1 MHRLRVTQLN
11 SKMADR
17 LKQLQGHIGPLSGN
31 YPAGMFADQT
41 AIITG
46 SGQGIGA
53 ECAKLFAKDGA
64 KVVVCD
70 IDKAKAEAVAKEI
83 NESGGKAIACAGDV
97 TSQEYNDE
105 LVKKAAEFGNGKIH
119 HLVLNVIHKMTDK
132 QLDAMINVHN
142 KAPFMLVRAAA
153 PYFRVTDGEN
163 RTITTV
169 SSTTGV
175 NGNAGQLKAGGFAV
189 YGDEKVAI
197 GIPGAGGPATGGL
210 KDIPLQRGGTPTEAA
225 GAIIALASPLM
236 SYVTGHVLSE
246 EARLLE
252 EARAVVKQ
260 QTRLML
266 KCLET
271 PGKLMD
277 ALKCSSTLV
286 SELRTSSLGPKLYYE
301 LYMDVFDALR
311 HLSAF
316 LRESHPVNHL
326 ADLYE
331 LVRCERRGRG
341 LSSIRLSFLASKKG
355 GWVCGNI
362 IPRLYLMITVGT
374 VYMSIEDAPVKEIM
388 KDMMEMSRG
397 VQHPIRPEGNL
408 TDSISFVLNNFVE
421 MNKLWVR
428 LQHQG
433 HSREREKRTQERK
446 ELQLLVGSNLVRL
459 SQLVDL
465 EAYQKTIL
473 GPLLEQVV
481 QCRDKLAQEYLLEV
495 IIQVFPDEFH
505 LHTLNEFLS
514 ATARLNPDVNVKS
527 IVIALMDRLSNYA
540 SRDTSSESAEDRK
553 AKEMAAVEAL
563 LEKLKLGQTEKPA
576 PVPEPQPEPESEP
589 VEPVPKPSEG
599 GEEAQP
605 KENGEE
611 GDSKEEPVETDDR
624 PILSRIKLYEIFY
637 NQVVNL
643 ANQNILGV
651 LLAPLNSYVS
661 LFTVLA
667 LPNYVP
673 LLHVQSYQTRRA
685 VASSVIKTV
694 LSNSIKISTEEHV
707 QGVLNLVQVLIKE
720 SAPQQTMY
728 PGTQQR
734 RLREADSD
742 EVVEEQGWLAR
753 LVHVINSD
761 DNDVQYK
768 LLQATQKAFAEGG
781 DRVKH
786 TTPAMITAC
795 VKLAR
800 RLKTREHFDDGWQTK
815 SQSLYKFAH
824 QMLSALYTRVGCA
837 DLCLRLFVMCGQI
850 ADQGESFEEA
860 AYEFFAQAF
869 TIYEEAI
876 SDSRAQ
882 FQAVCIIAGAL
893 HSTRNFSKE
902 NYDTLIT
909 KCALHG
915 SKLLKK
921 PDQCRAVYL
930 ASHLWWAVEIPA
942 REEEDGKPLYRDGK
956 RVLECLQRALRVAD
970 NCMDAAVSIELFVEI
985 LNRYVYYFD
994 QQNEAVTVRYINGL
1008 IELIH
1013 SNLGNSSDSAAN
1025 ESPKAHFER
1034 TLEYIASRDY
1044 EGVVTDIKG

>member
-1 MHRLRVTQLN
+1 M
-11 SKMADR
+11 
-17 LKQLQGHIGPLSGN
+17 
-31 YPAGMFADQT
+31 
-41 AIITG
+41 
-46 SGQGIGA
+46 
-53 ECAKLFAKDGA
+53 
-64 KVVVCD
+64 
-70 IDKAKAEAVAKEI
+70 
-83 NESGGKAIACAGDV
+83 
-97 TSQEYNDE
+97 
-105 LVKKAAEFGNGKIH
+105 
-119 HLVLNVIHKMTDK
+119 
-132 QLDAMINVHN
+132 
-142 KAPFMLVRAAA
+142 
-153 PYFRVTDGEN
+153 
-163 RTITTV
+163 
-169 SSTTGV
+169 SST
-175 NGNAGQLKAGGFAV
+175 AL
-189 YGDEKVAI
+189 
-197 GIPGAGGPATGGL
+197 GIQT
-210 KDIPLQRGGTPTEAA
+210 
-225 GAIIALASPLM
+225 
-236 SYVTGHVLSE
+236 E

-286 SELRTSSLGPKLYYE
+286 SELRTSSLGPKMYYE

-331 LVRCERRGRG
+331 LVQY
-341 LSSIRLSFLASKKG
+341 A
-355 GWVCGNI
+355 GNI

-388 KDMMEMSRG
+388 KDMVEMSRG
-397 VQHPIRPEGNL
+397 VQHPIRGLFLRYYLSGQAREHLPTGTGDGPEGNL

-514 ATARLNPDVNVKS
+514 ATARLNPDVNIKS

-540 SRDTSSESAEDRK
+540 SRDASSESAEDRK

-563 LEKLKLGQTEKPA
+563 LEKLKLGQTEKPK
-576 PVPEPQPEPESEP
+576 PVPEPVPEPEPASAEAEVRSTE
-589 VEPVPKPSEG
+589 VEVD
-599 GEEAQP
+599 EAQP

-611 GDSKEEPVETDDR
+611 ETSKEEPTETDDR

-643 ANQNILGV
+643 ANAQRLPIQDITALLVSLVNLALNIYPENLEYVDQVLQYTLEKVQELSDSTDLHILTTQQNILGV

-673 LLHVQSYQTRRA
+673 LLHAQSYQTRRA

-694 LSNSIKISTEEHV
+694 LSNSIKISTEEHI

-720 SAPQQTMY
+720 SAPQQAMY
-728 PGTQQR
+728 PGSQQR

-742 EVVEEQGWLAR
+742 EVIEEQGWLAR
-753 LVHVINSD
+753 LVHVIHSD

-824 QMLSALYTRVGCA
+824 QMLSTLYTRVGCA